1 MPTMIVVDETYAVRA
16 RRAAAKRK
24 KEKAEE
30 RRRRQAGYKGWMLD
44 TIPMPTAKPK
54 GTGKS
59 AYPIARKPA

>member
-1 MPTMIVVDETYAVRA
+1 MPTMMTIEFDTYADRA

-30 RRRRQAGYKGWMLD
+30 RRRRAAGSEIWMLD
-44 TIPMPTAKPK
+44 TIPMPKAKPK

-59 AYPIARKPA
+59 A